1 LKIKLQAHL
10 VSLID
15 DSYTEEMQTINS
27 ITDRIL
33 KDIKENDETK

>member
-1 LKIKLQAHL
+1 MSYV